1 MLLVE
6 KVLMLKSSAIFHFTP
21 EQELIDLAYIMNEQI
36 MPIGTVLFEKGDEGD
51 SLYMI
56 YKGSV
61 RIHDGDYTIA
71 VLGESEIFGELSL
84 LDAEPRSATATTLE
98 ECTLLELSQHPFYE
112 VLQNNPT
119 ILKGIMKTL
128 CQRLRATD
136 KNATEISNLFQ
147 NK

>member
-6 KVLMLKSSAIFHFTP
+6 KVLMLKASAIFHFTP
-21 EQELIDLAYIMNEQI
+21 EQELIDLAYIMNEQVV
-36 MPIGTVLFEKGDEGD
+36 PANNVLFEKGDEGD

-61 RIHDGDYTIA
+61 RIHDGDYSIA
-71 VLGESEIFGELSL
+71 ELGESEIFGELSL
-84 LDAEPRSATATTLE
+84 LDSEPRSATATTTV
-98 ECTLLELSQHPFYE
+98 ECTLLQLSQHPFYE
-112 VLQNNPT
+112 VLQNNPN